1 MCRFSSAMRRVFFG
15 FQQEPIQLGTGRGRR
30 WHRSYKAPGTKMLP
44 APPAPFLPLCW
55 VLGGC
60 RGDAVPQNLQLG
72 GSWCPACWVGRG
84 CGCLAVLHRNHT
96 GLVGKEGTS
105 GTPGAIA
112 TGRWSWEEGGINKIK
127 ASAASRATVKGG
139 EAVAGLKLPGGFL
152 VSDFKCNKPPT
163 QRLPP
168 WDRLL
173 PPLPQPWA
181 PTSPSPAS
189 IQPCSGPQFWGTW
202 PRSILRRGKILPL
215 GAAAGIEY
223 RSPETEP
230 GPRDG
235 ALLLAGK
242 ATFLLELPPHRI

>member
-1 MCRFSSAMRRVFFG
+1 MAPELQSPR
-15 FQQEPIQLGTGRGRR
+15 
-30 WHRSYKAPGTKMLP
+30 YKDAPGSPCPISTP
-44 APPAPFLPLCW
+44 
-55 VLGGC
+55 VLGFGGVAE
-60 RGDAVPQNLQLG
+60 GDAAPQNLQLG

-84 CGCLAVLHRNHT
+84 CGCLAVLHRNHS

-127 ASAASRATVKGG
+127 ASAASRAVVKGG

-152 VSDFKCNKPPT
+152 VLDFKCNPPS
-163 QRLPP
+163 PAPAP
-168 WDRLL
+168 WDPLL

-189 IQPCSGPQFWGTW
+189 IHPCSGPQFWGTW

-235 ALLLAGK
+235 ALLLTGK

>member
-1 MCRFSSAMRRVFFG
+1 MCRFCSAMRRVFFG

-60 RGDAVPQNLQLG
+60 RGDAAPQNLQLG

-84 CGCLAVLHRNHT
+84 CACLAVLHRNHT

-127 ASAASRATVKGG
+127 ASAASRAVVKG

-152 VSDFKCNKPPT
+152 VSDIKCNPPL
-163 QRLPP
+163 QPSACPCGILSSLPSHSRGRPPAPALPP
-168 WDRLL
+168 SSLAQDPNFGVPGLAASSGGEKSY
-173 PPLPQPWA
+173 PWELQQG
-181 PTSPSPAS
+181 SS
-189 IQPCSGPQFWGTW
+189 I
-202 PRSILRRGKILPL
+202 
-215 GAAAGIEY
+215 
-223 RSPETEP
+223 
-230 GPRDG
+230 G
-235 ALLLAGK
+235 ALKRSRGHGTELCCSQGK
-242 ATFLLELPPHRI
+242 RLFY